1 MRMLLNEEQ
10 EAIRALAEQFAA
22 KELAPRAASVDKEGR
37 VLPETVKK
45 MAALGFMGINIPE
58 EYGGAGMDEVS
69 KALVIIEIAKQC
81 ASTAE
86 ILAVH
91 TLTSD
96 IILKHGSEEQK
107 KKYLPMAAQGCI
119 GAFAL
124 TEPNAGSDASAVKT
138 KAIADGDDYVINGTK
153 CFISNMGQDEGD
165 YVILCALTQPELGPK
180 GLSTLIV
187 DKHTPGFTLG
197 KTEDKMGLRGAP
209 VSELVFQDCRVPK
222 TQLLGKEGQGLRIAL
237 GGLDGGRIGMA
248 AQAVGVAE
256 GALAMARDYAKQRV
270 QFNKPIAVNQG
281 LQWYFADMATR
292 TQAAALLTIHAA
304 QLRQAG
310 ESVTVEAA
318 MAKYFASENAVF
330 VTNKAL
336 QIHGGYGYM
345 KEYAI
350 ERMYRDARII
360 PLYEGTSEVQK
371 MVISKSVL
379 K

>member
-1 MRMLLNEEQ
+1 
-10 EAIRALAEQFAA
+10 
-22 KELAPRAASVDKEGR
+22 
-37 VLPETVKK
+37 
-45 MAALGFMGINIPE
+45 
-58 EYGGAGMDEVS
+58 
-69 KALVIIEIAKQC
+69 
-81 ASTAE
+81 
-86 ILAVH
+86 
-91 TLTSD
+91 
-96 IILKHGSEEQK
+96 
-107 KKYLPMAAQGCI
+107 
-119 GAFAL
+119 
-124 TEPNAGSDASAVKT
+124 
-138 KAIADGDDYVINGTK
+138 
-153 CFISNMGQDEGD
+153 
-165 YVILCALTQPELGPK
+165 
-180 GLSTLIV
+180 
-187 DKHTPGFTLG
+187 
-197 KTEDKMGLRGAP
+197 
-209 VSELVFQDCRVPK
+209 
-222 TQLLGKEGQGLRIAL
+222 
-237 GGLDGGRIGMA
+237 MA

-256 GALAMARDYAKQRV
+256 GALTMARDYAKQRV

-310 ESVTVEAA
+310 ESVTAEAA